1 MAVIYSWRLTYM
13 GKKNPVIVPRPVLST
28 GSTPWW
34 GNHVYDHNSRIM
46 SSSVDKLKWKM
57 IEK

>member
-1 MAVIYSWRLTYM
+1 M

-46 SSSVDKLKWKM
+46 SSSVDKLRWKM